1 MTEHAD
7 DPLERITLRPQG
19 DGDTGFLRRLYAG
32 TRADELSRLPWT
44 EEEKQSFLTMQFEA
58 QTRHYSSYYADAE
71 LLVIEDAAGPIGR
84 LYLQRRDDEIRVV
97 DIALLPE
104 HRGRGIGSAL
114 MQRVLEEA
122 RRTGIACRI
131 HVEAANPALHL
142 YRRLG
147 FRQVDESGVY
157 LLMEW
162 RQDRSVR

>member
-1 MTEHAD
+1 MTERAT
-7 DPLERITLRPQG
+7 DPLEGIALRPQRN
-19 DGDTGFLRRLYAG
+19 GDTGFLRRLYAS
-32 TRADELSRLPWT
+32 TRENELSRLPWT
-44 EEEKQSFLTMQFEA
+44 EEEKQSFLTMQFQA
-58 QTRHYSSYYADAE
+58 QTRHYGSYFGDAE
-71 LLVIEDAAGPIGR
+71 LLVVEDAAGPIGR

-104 HRGRGIGSAL
+104 HRGRGIGGAL
-114 MQRVLEEA
+114 MRRVLDEA
-122 RRTGIACRI
+122 RRAGVACRI

-147 FRQVDESGVY
+147 FRQVNESGVY